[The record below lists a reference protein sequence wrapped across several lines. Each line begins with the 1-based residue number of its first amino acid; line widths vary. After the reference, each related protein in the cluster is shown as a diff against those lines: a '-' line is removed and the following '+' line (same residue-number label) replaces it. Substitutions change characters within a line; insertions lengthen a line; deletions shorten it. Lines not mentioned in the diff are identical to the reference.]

1 MWEKNVE
8 RESKK
13 KTKILYENFK
23 NDKTWQAQSKYIVCR
38 ITEFGLVLIIRKGL
52 KKSKAENLQ
61 EWQVM
66 LLSGKTLQ
74 RLKYVED
81 SKSEDLLSSSYT
93 SYTSLSTT

>member
-1 MWEKNVE
+1 MTSPV
-8 RESKK
+8 
-13 KTKILYENFK
+13 KIDSLEDN
-23 NDKTWQAQSKYIVCR
+23 R
-38 ITEFGLVLIIRKGL
+38 IWLSTDFGLVLIIRKSL
-52 KKSKAENLQ
+52 KKLKAENLE